1 MKNREFLSDAD
12 GISIENCA
20 HCGREIEVSTA
31 PTAPLTTLC
40 PHCKTL
46 EFVPACHACIVWEE
60 ERQSDEDC
68 ECRPEDDLCAAY
80 REKENLLIETGQEL
94 NGVIWAKEPLPEKIT
109 WHEAVNLLWGT
120 GWRLPTRKE
129 ANNAFNHDKCYCLL
143 DDNPCVFNLY
153 WATFDL
159 EGFCGPKA
167 CEEVMCFGDGSSSTD
182 LSCNH
187 NYAWPVKEK
196 HDWDDRRN
204 SCDKAEKE
212 IQAAAD
218 ALGSYL
224 AICRDELDP
233 ARLLKLLSLQ
243 QDMVANSKNLRP
255 VKEN

>member
-80 REKENLLIETGQEL
+80 REKENLLSETGQEL

-120 GWRLPTRKE
+120 GWRLPTTAELVGLFEPRW
-129 ANNAFNHDKCYCLL
+129 ANARGCCPQNITCFWTSE
-143 DDNPCVFNLY
+143 VFYSPQNNTYPTSVCIELGTVRTI
-153 WATFDL
+153 AD
-159 EGFCGPKA
+159 
-167 CEEVMCFGDGSSSTD
+167 
-182 LSCNH
+182 
-187 NYAWPVKEK
+187 YAQLQVWPVKE
-196 HDWDDRRN
+196 N
-204 SCDKAEKE
+204 
-212 IQAAAD
+212 
-218 ALGSYL
+218 
-224 AICRDELDP
+224 
-233 ARLLKLLSLQ
+233 
-243 QDMVANSKNLRP
+243 
-255 VKEN
+255 